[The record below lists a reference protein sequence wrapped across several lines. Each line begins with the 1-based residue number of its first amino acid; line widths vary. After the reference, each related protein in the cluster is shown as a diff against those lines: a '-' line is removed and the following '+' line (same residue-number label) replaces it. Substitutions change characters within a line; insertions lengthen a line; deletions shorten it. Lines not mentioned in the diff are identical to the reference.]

1 MGIGTS
7 SPYAALSVV
16 GEAVARNFTATST
29 TATSTFAGA
38 FSVGSTTPGGNSLF
52 SVGTSSPLLTINKTT
67 GFVGI
72 GSANPSAALD
82 VNGNAN
88 LNGSLTALGV
98 SVNNIRLD
106 YNTNQVFATGMRG
119 NTSALQ
125 FTSNAVA
132 GATDYIAFSVNT
144 GNAQTEAMRIV
155 TSGNVGI
162 GTTSPY
168 AKLSVV
174 GQAVAAYFTATTT
187 TASTFPYASTTAL
200 TISGTGYFPNNG
212 IWTSAGFLGIGTT
225 SPYAALSV
233 VGEAVARNFTAT
245 STTATSTFAGGFNAN
260 SGAIVSDFTT
270 GITSISSLETGS
282 MSFDTDAGVS
292 TWMDLTVTSA
302 AADTPQSYTALLDG
316 NPMLTIYGE
325 STGTG
330 IVKKTA
336 VGIGSSTPFALL
348 SIQNNAYAASSTYSF
363 FIASTTAA
371 FATTTQ
377 FVVTNAG
384 NVGIGTSTP
393 WRTLS
398 VNGTAAF
405 TGLTNDS
412 TGYYVCLN
420 TTSYNLSTSTS
431 ACGASSQRFKENVQ
445 NLSYGLNVVNQLKP
459 VSFDWKADFMP
470 RSTGTSTRQIGFIAE
485 EVAALIPELATYD
498 STGQVMNLDYP
509 KLTAV
514 LVNAIQQ
521 QQLQINSL
529 IAATT
534 TTASVDN
541 AADYSNIDAPQTA
554 LEVLTAKV
562 NELNLRMD
570 IFAST
575 TATSTLVAT
584 SSPEFIESVAN
595 SVRDLVQSAG
605 EWVVQKITATL
616 AIFQRV
622 ETQTAAIKNGLEI
635 TDSVTGEIWCMR
647 IAAGEWDKTKGSCAS
662 PVSTP
667 IDTSTSTPGIVIPT
681 GSGDVSTA
689 TSTLDAVISNEID
702 GTGSSTP
709 SVISGTPPDEPLVPS
724 VGETPTEPVVP
735 AVGEMPSSSAE
746 VTPSPEPVET
756 LAPIV
761 P

>member
-1 MGIGTS
+1 M
-7 SPYAALSVV
+7 
-16 GEAVARNFTATST
+16 
-29 TATSTFAGA
+29 
-38 FSVGSTTPGGNSLF
+38 
-52 SVGTSSPLLTINKTT
+52 
-67 GFVGI
+67 
-72 GSANPSAALD
+72 
-82 VNGNAN
+82 
-88 LNGSLTALGV
+88 
-98 SVNNIRLD
+98 
-106 YNTNQVFATGMRG
+106 
-119 NTSALQ
+119 
-125 FTSNAVA
+125 
-132 GATDYIAFSVNT
+132 
-144 GNAQTEAMRIV
+144 
-155 TSGNVGI
+155 
-162 GTTSPY
+162 
-168 AKLSVV
+168 
-174 GQAVAAYFTATTT
+174 
-187 TASTFPYASTTAL
+187 
-200 TISGTGYFPNNG
+200 
-212 IWTSAGFLGIGTT
+212 
-225 SPYAALSV
+225 
-233 VGEAVARNFTAT
+233 
-245 STTATSTFAGGFNAN
+245 
-260 SGAIVSDFTT
+260 
-270 GITSISSLETGS
+270 
-282 MSFDTDAGVS
+282 
-292 TWMDLTVTSA
+292 
-302 AADTPQSYTALLDG
+302 
-316 NPMLTIYGE
+316 
-325 STGTG
+325 
-330 IVKKTA
+330 
-336 VGIGSSTPFALL
+336 
-348 SIQNNAYAASSTYSF
+348 
-363 FIASTTAA
+363 
-371 FATTTQ
+371 
-377 FVVTNAG
+377 
-384 NVGIGTSTP
+384 
-393 WRTLS
+393 
-398 VNGTAAF
+398 NGTAAF